1 MNAHR
6 PPEDFKEQTA
16 ATVIDPEKA
25 RAKAKTVTID
35 GIEKRVVTMRSLNE
49 RYAILHTAGAASVYV
64 SRADFLPI
72 QDNDLKRR
80 LANEVVLTGHN
91 AERPIYRGAF
101 KVWTE
106 SASRHVFRKVVF
118 TNEPQGADVYN
129 LYRGLGVEPKP
140 GKCGLILKH
149 IDEVMCAGD
158 KDAAASMVKLAA
170 WQIQNIGKPSRV
182 VVVTKSK
189 NQQAGK
195 GIILGDLMAKIFG
208 PSGFVPAAL
217 DQVLGRF
224 NDRIRGC
231 SFVFLDE
238 VLFAGDRKAADAVKS
253 LSTCSEIG
261 IEPKGLPIIK
271 CPIAVNMWLSSNHD
285 NAAHIE
291 EGDARYWVLNVSE
304 HRIGDHAYFAALA
317 KEIESGGREAF
328 AHHLLNVD
336 ISNFVPWRDVKQ
348 DTAAKRDMIRE
359 SVNPFDA
366 RKWIEDCCQ
375 TERLI
380 GRRNSDGQWTLW
392 IEGTEYPFAELS
404 AAYVEWQKTVK
415 SPVAPKPTPF
425 GSLSQVLAEAGF
437 PGRRTKADRFR
448 ILPSIETCLDG
459 LWKPKSG

>member
-1 MNAHR
+1 
-6 PPEDFKEQTA
+6 
-16 ATVIDPEKA
+16 
-25 RAKAKTVTID
+25 
-35 GIEKRVVTMRSLNE
+35 
-49 RYAILHTAGAASVYV
+49 
-64 SRADFLPI
+64 LPI

-106 SASRHVFRKVVF
+106 SASRHAYRKVVF
-118 TNEPQGADVYN
+118 TNEPQAADVYN

-195 GIILGDLMAKIFG
+195 GIILGDVMAKMFG
-208 PSGFVPAAL
+208 PCGFVPSTM
-217 DQVLGRF
+217 DQVVGRF
-224 NDRIRGC
+224 NDAIRGR
-231 SFVFLDE
+231 SYIFLDE
-238 VLFAGDRKAADAVKS
+238 VLFAGDRKAADAIKS
-253 LSTCSEIG
+253 LSTCTELG
-261 IEPKGLPIIK
+261 IETKNVPIAK
-271 CPIAVNMWLSSNHD
+271 CPVAVNLWLASNHD

-291 EGDARYWVLNVSE
+291 ESDARYWVLNVSE

-328 AHHLLNVD
+328 AHYLLNVD

-348 DTAAKRDMIRE
+348 DNAAKRDMIRE
-359 SVNPFDA
+359 SVNPYDA
-366 RKWIEDCCQ
+366 RKWLEDCC
-375 TERLI
+375 
-380 GRRNSDGQWTLW
+380 RRKG
-392 IEGTEYPFAELS
+392 
-404 AAYVEWQKTVK
+404 
-415 SPVAPKPTPF
+415 
-425 GSLSQVLAEAGF
+425 
-437 PGRRTKADRFR
+437 
-448 ILPSIETCLDG
+448 
-459 LWKPKSG
+459 